1 METYILRENVIS
13 DNILMLCNENEI
25 FKLSNGRYI
34 AILKE
39 YSYSTPWTDR
49 ETIKRFKKRETLYK
63 YLNRHYPQIE
73 IYN

>member
-1 METYILRENVIS
+1 METYILRENVVS

-25 FKLSNGRYI
+25 FKLSHGRYI

-39 YSYSTPWTDR
+39 YSYLNPWNDK

-63 YLNRHYPQIE
+63 YLNKNYPQIE

>member
-1 METYILRENVIS
+1 MEKYILRENVVS
-13 DNILMLCNENEI
+13 DNVLLLANQNEI
-25 FKLSNGRYI
+25 FKGHYI

-39 YSYSTPWTDR
+39 YSYLNPWSDR

-63 YLNRHYPQIE
+63 YLNRYYPQIE